1 MAAHDAL
8 WQHMMLYGSTWC
20 FMAAHDALLQH
31 MMLYGST
38 WCFIAAHN
46 ALWQHMM
53 LYGSTWCS
61 MAAHNALWQHIMRKI
76 RVRLPGDPWRLIII
90 MLNNR
95 RMQKLNVDMPR
106 SGMLLFALRNLPGKD
121 CRQSGPCPLG
131 VICKVHAFRMGGG
144 GAEQWK
150 VWD

>member
-1 MAAHDAL
+1 
-8 WQHMMLYGSTWC
+8 
-20 FMAAHDALLQH
+20 
-31 MMLYGST
+31 
-38 WCFIAAHN
+38 
-46 ALWQHMM
+46 
-53 LYGSTWCS
+53 
-61 MAAHNALWQHIMRKI
+61 
-76 RVRLPGDPWRLIII
+76 

-144 GAEQWK
+144 GGLSNGNSEIRSLLAGAL
-150 VWD
+150 